1 MIVVADASPLQ
12 YLVLI
17 EEVQILRALYGRVLT
32 PQAVVRELTQPRTP
46 EVVSGWIAEPSDWL
60 GVRTLSGP
68 LAEFPTTLGAG
79 EREAISL
86 AEELRAEVL
95 LIDDGAGRREAKRRR
110 LAIRG
115 TLGILGLAARHG
127 LTDLWSAIERLRGP
141 TSERARNSSNPY
153 SMRMPKERGIEQ

>member
-86 AEELRAEVL
+86 EEELRAEVL

-127 LTDLWSAIERLRGP
+127 LTDLRSAIERLRG
-141 TSERARNSSNPY
+141 TNFRASE
-153 SMRMPKERGIEQ
+153 ELIESVLDEDAKTKMH